1 MPSRNH
7 DYSIWK
13 NLSAIAGYFKCLGGS
28 VATIH
33 GTIPTSSTIAKEH
46 AEPQRVTSNTQQATG
61 NKESWY
67 TLNLVKTHAEPQ
79 RVTSNT
85 QQATGILPKH
95 MQNHNESPATHNKP
109 PVTKKA
115 GTR

>member
-1 MPSRNH
+1 MDCEHKSYVLLYQMHWSYSVVVGDNH
-7 DYSIWK
+7 NDS
-13 NLSAIAGYFKCLGGS
+13 LQPA
-28 VATIH
+28 
-33 GTIPTSSTIAKEH
+33 TSSTIAK
-46 AEPQRVTSNTQQATG
+46 
-61 NKESWY
+61 K
-67 TLNLVKTHAEPQ
+67 HAEPQ